1 MRSNQ
6 IKKLIIEKTKELLK
20 KNKNVTIKE
29 IADACY
35 VNIASVNYYFGS
47 KDALLKIVTEEFIEN
62 LKVSL
67 MEIIIEQE
75 GPNYIENTLRKTIQ
89 LLLERFLENAGIMSY
104 LLENI
109 GNEQGNILKDL
120 FFTENEFTEQIFT
133 VFKQT
138 TEEQNQMRLEARY
151 IILFA
156 SFILPLV
163 LSLSLEDETL
173 EYYARQNFTDVYL
186 EELVHVIKYKHGE
199 EWDQVVLFFYQINR
213 WYDEN
218 SF

>member
-6 IKKLIIEKTKELLK
+6 IKQLIIEKTKELLK

-67 MEIIIEQE
+67 MEIITEQN

-89 LLLERFLENAGIMSY
+89 LLFERFLENAGIMSY

-120 FFTENEFTEQIFT
+120 FFTKNEFTEQIFT

-173 EYYARQNFTDVYL
+173 DYYVRQNFTDLYL

-199 EWDQVVLFFYQINR
+199 K
-213 WYDEN
+213 
-218 SF
+218 

>member
-6 IKKLIIEKTKELLK
+6 IKRLIIEKTKELLK

-67 MEIIIEQE
+67 MEIITEQN

-89 LLLERFLENAGIMSY
+89 LLFERFLENAGIMSY

-120 FFTENEFTEQIFT
+120 FFTKNEFTEQIFT

-173 EYYARQNFTDVYL
+173 DYYVRQNFTDLYL

-199 EWDQVVLFFYQINR
+199 K
-213 WYDEN
+213 
-218 SF
+218 

>member
-6 IKKLIIEKTKELLK
+6 IKQLIIEKTKELLK

-67 MEIIIEQE
+67 MEIITEQN

-89 LLLERFLENAGIMSY
+89 LLFEKFLENAGIMSY

-120 FFTENEFTEQIFT
+120 FFTKNEFTEQIFT

-163 LSLSLEDETL
+163 LSLSLEEETL
-173 EYYARQNFTDVYL
+173 DYYVRQNFTDLYL

-199 EWDQVVLFFYQINR
+199 K
-213 WYDEN
+213 
-218 SF
+218 

>member
-6 IKKLIIEKTKELLK
+6 IKRLIIEKTKELLK

-67 MEIIIEQE
+67 MEIITEQN

-89 LLLERFLENAGIMSY
+89 LLFERFLENAGIMSY

-120 FFTENEFTEQIFT
+120 FFTKNEFTEQIFT

-138 TEEQNQMRLEARY
+138 TEEQNQ
-151 IILFA
+151 
-156 SFILPLV
+156 
-163 LSLSLEDETL
+163 
-173 EYYARQNFTDVYL
+173 
-186 EELVHVIKYKHGE
+186 
-199 EWDQVVLFFYQINR
+199 
-213 WYDEN
+213 
-218 SF
+218 

>member
-67 MEIIIEQE
+67 MEIIIEHE

-89 LLLERFLENAGIMSY
+89 LLFERFLENAGIMSY

-199 EWDQVVLFFYQINR
+199 E
-213 WYDEN
+213 
-218 SF
+218 

>member
-199 EWDQVVLFFYQINR
+199 E
-213 WYDEN
+213 
-218 SF
+218 

>member
-67 MEIIIEQE
+67 MEIIIEHE

-89 LLLERFLENAGIMSY
+89 LLFERFLENAGIMSY

-163 LSLSLEDETL
+163 LSLSLEDEIL

-199 EWDQVVLFFYQINR
+199 E
-213 WYDEN
+213 
-218 SF
+218 